1 MRKTLPFKSLSRSTL
16 FKCVELFADLEYFSA
31 QTESKADKMV
41 GGGGEGFE
49 KKKKKKKKRNGSN
62 RQMSSSIATLM

>member
-49 KKKKKKKKRNGSN
+49 KKKENGSN